1 MSEPEPRLTRAERRR
16 RTEERILDVAR
27 GMFAELGY
35 DRSTIR
41 AIAAAA
47 GVDPALV
54 MQYFGSKE
62 KLFKRAVTVPTELP
76 LTDDADR
83 LADLVTDVLGVK
95 LGERGGG
102 AEEAVLRSML
112 THPDTARQVR
122 DSLGTQIVQAGTA
135 IAAEDGE
142 LRAALMLS
150 TLLGV
155 LIARNLLEL
164 DVLRDVPPDRI
175 AALLRPC
182 FHRLAGPEDA

>member
-1 MSEPEPRLTRAERRR
+1 MNEPEPRLTRAERRR

-41 AIAAAA
+41 AVAAAA
-47 GVDPALV
+47 EVDPALV

-76 LTDDADR
+76 LTEDAGR
-83 LADLVTDVLGVK
+83 LADLVADVLGVK
-95 LGERGGG
+95 LGERGGR

-122 DSLGTQIVQAGTA
+122 DSLGTQIAQAGTA
-135 IAAEDGE
+135 IPGEDAN

-164 DVLRDVPPDRI
+164 DALRDATPDRI
-175 AALLRPC
+175 AVLLRPC
-182 FHRLAGPEDA
+182 FHLLAEPENG